1 MLFIDVYA
9 LMNSNLISLQY
20 KSGSA
25 FKWSFIFGICF
36 LVEQRKCI
44 FFFSRIR
51 RERREHGKEW
61 SMPSGLLEVDSSEG
75 SILLSLQNKMEV
87 ISFISINHEISK

>member
-1 MLFIDVYA
+1 MKL
-9 LMNSNLISLQY
+9 SNLN
-20 KSGSA
+20 A
-25 FKWSFIFGICF
+25 FF
-36 LVEQRKCI
+36 LLKNKK
-44 FFFSRIR
+44 